1 MRSSRAGQG
10 YEVRSQS
17 KSGGGGGGG
26 GIAGRV
32 FIIIIVCVF
41 IYFISAGAVGKW
53 IAQNIVTP
61 VLSLFEDSDPTTEIN
76 DAQATPAPSSGSTS
90 QDIVKEKIVLP
101 DLTVYALQT
110 GVFAEQVNA
119 DDAANLAK
127 QRGGAGYILTDGNMR
142 VLLCAYKTE
151 AEAKSVSDNLKTT
164 ENYETFE
171 YLLTAKGVTFDI
183 SAPQSNVDAIK
194 DFFTLCETIH
204 NAYYDMYISFD
215 KKEITADDVRTKIN
229 SMKGDAVIKI
239 QTIKDM
245 DPNNEVPVLTN
256 SKNFAA
262 GLEECLNIDLSGKT
276 DVEISS
282 QLKYNYIWV
291 SDLYKKLIDG
301 LK

>member
-1 MRSSRAGQG
+1 MRSSREGQG

-17 KSGGGGGGG
+17 KSGGGGGGV
-26 GIAGRV
+26 AGRV

-61 VLSLFEDSDPTTEIN
+61 VLSLFEQDDLPAETGIT
-76 DAQATPAPSSGSTS
+76 AATGSPAPSGAS
-90 QDIVKEKIVLP
+90 QETVNEKIVLP

-119 DDAANLAK
+119 DEAATLAK

-142 VLLCAYKTE
+142 VLLSAYKTE
-151 AEAKSVSDNLKTT
+151 AEAKSVADNLKAT
-164 ENYETFE
+164 ESYETFE
-171 YLLTAKGVTFDI
+171 YLLSAKGVTFDI
-183 SAPQSNVDAIK
+183 TALQSNVNAIK
-194 DFFTLCETIH
+194 DFFTACETIH
-204 NAYYDMYISFD
+204 NSFYDMYISFD

-229 SMKGDAVIKI
+229 SLKADAVIKI
-239 QTIKDM
+239 QAVKDM
-245 DPNNEVPVLTN
+245 DPKQADAVLTN
-256 SKNFAA
+256 LKEFAN
-262 GLEECLNIDLSGKT
+262 GLEQCLNTDLSGKT

-291 SDLYKKLIDG
+291 SDLYKKLIEG